1 MPVHQGP
8 HLPKLNRNFNLSRT
22 RASGFFEKQPD
33 GAARSAA
40 GLTAQSRTF
49 DSEVLQKSSCSAET
63 VHHSDRPAFPK
74 GVPQGATSSR
84 CSGVRIL

>member
-8 HLPKLNRNFNLSRT
+8 HLPKLNRNFNMSRT
-22 RASGFFEKQPD
+22 RASVFFEKQSD

-40 GLTAQSRTF
+40 GLTF

-63 VHHSDRPAFPK
+63 VYHSDRPAFPK
-74 GVPQGATSSR
+74 DVPQGATSSR